1 MDSSFEQITQQ
12 GVSLLIHYGIN
23 ILGAIVI
30 LIIGRMV
37 AGWAKNMTAK
47 WLGRSGKVDQ
57 TISDFLS
64 NCVRYVVL
72 IFTLIMVLSQFG
84 VETTSL
90 IAIFGAA
97 GLAIGLA
104 LQGTLSNI
112 AAGVMLLIFRPFK
125 VGDFVEASG
134 IAGTVKSISLFV
146 TELATPDNV
155 QILSPNASIWGAT
168 VKNYSHHATR
178 RVDFVVGI
186 DYSDDIN
193 KAMDAIHAVINA
205 DSRALKDPA
214 AMVVVGNLG
223 DSSVDLIVRVWC
235 NAGDYWGLKFDLTK
249 GFKEKLDSV
258 GVSIP
263 FPQRTVHLLKSEG

>member
-1 MDSSFEQITQQ
+1 MDSSLEQITQQ
-12 GVSLLIHYGIN
+12 GITLLIHYGLS

-37 AGWAKNMTAK
+37 AGWAKTATAK
-47 WLGRSGKVDQ
+47 WMERSGKVDQ

-64 NCVRYVVL
+64 NCARYVVL
-72 IFTLIMVLSQFG
+72 IFTFIMVLSQFG
-84 VETTSL
+84 IETTSL

-125 VGDFVEASG
+125 VGDYVEAAG
-134 IAGTVKSISLFV
+134 IAGTVKSVTLFV

-155 QILSPNASIWGAT
+155 QILSPNASVWGAT
-168 VKNYSHHATR
+168 VKNYSHHETR

-186 DYSDDIN
+186 DYGDDID
-193 KAMDAIHAVINA
+193 KAMEAIHAVIKA

-249 GFKEKLDSV
+249 AFKEKLDSA
-258 GVSIP
+258 GISIP
-263 FPQRTVHLLKSEG
+263 FPQRTVHLLKSEA

>member
-1 MDSSFEQITQQ
+1 MDSSLEQITQQ
-12 GVSLLIHYGIN
+12 GIALLIHYGLS

-37 AGWAKNMTAK
+37 AGWAKTSTAK
-47 WLGRSGKVDQ
+47 WMERSGKVDQ

-64 NCVRYVVL
+64 NCARYVVL
-72 IFTLIMVLSQFG
+72 IFTFIMVLSQFG
-84 VETTSL
+84 IETTSL

-125 VGDFVEASG
+125 VGDYVEAAG

-155 QILSPNASIWGAT
+155 QILSPNASVWGAT

-186 DYSDDIN
+186 DYGDDIN
-193 KAMDAIHAVINA
+193 KAMEAIHEVINT

-235 NAGDYWGLKFDLTK
+235 NAGDYWGVKFDLTK